1 MFHAEG
7 GVDDVGDVVFQHP
20 MERREEVRVYRLD
33 IRQVNGLVQQHLVE
47 GHREAA
53 VNVMPMEYGN
63 A

>member
-1 MFHAEG
+1 
-7 GVDDVGDVVFQHP
+7 